1 MKNSSTGSGVT
12 VVEPKKM
19 AARVPSAHATVYDHS
34 KMEGEGFHN
43 GVATQTDREGRTVKV
58 VSVASRGNRS

>member
-1 MKNSSTGSGVT
+1 MKNASAVGSGVT

-19 AARVPSAHATVYDHS
+19 AARVSSAHATVYAQ
-34 KMEGEGFHN
+34 MEGESFHN
-43 GVATQTDREGRTVKV
+43 GVATEKDRKAETAKV